1 MHNQQSLLLSCQ
13 EQFKTTFNNPDL
25 LLQALRHSSYA
36 NEQKESLL
44 SNERLEFLGDAVLDI
59 VIVEYLYH
67 RFPDYSEGQ
76 LTRIKANLVCE
87 PTLAKIAQHLHIG
100 QCLLLNKGEERDGG
114 RNKPAILAD
123 AVEAVIGAL
132 YLDQGLEAAKNF
144 IFHMYEPFLHELFH
158 EDQLLYKD
166 AKSRLNECRQKAGKT
181 LPTYSITREW
191 GEDHAK
197 MYEVGIFFD
206 DDLIATGTG
215 HSKKEASQDAAQK
228 AYQGVCTGKIYE

>member
-1 MHNQQSLLLSCQ
+1 MNNQQSLLLSCQ
-13 EQFKTTFNNPDL
+13 EQFKASFNNPDL

-36 NEQKESLL
+36 NEQKDPVL

-59 VIVEYLYH
+59 IIVEYLYH
-67 RFPDYSEGQ
+67 RFPSYTEGQ

-87 PTLAKIAQHLHIG
+87 PTLTKIAHNLHIG

-114 RNKPAILAD
+114 RNKPALLAD
-123 AVEAVIGAL
+123 AVEAVIGAI
-132 YLDQGLEAAKNF
+132 YLDQGLESAKKF
-144 IFHMYEPFLHELFH
+144 IFHIYDPFLNELFN

-181 LPTYSITREW
+181 LPTYSILKEW

-197 MYEVGIFFD
+197 IYEVGIFFD
-206 DDLIATGTG
+206 EELIATGTG

-228 AYQGVCTGKIYE
+228 AYQGVCIGRIDG